1 MKRKLLA
8 MVLALSLMVFPVKA
22 QSGDKL
28 VALTFDD
35 GPSGRFTRRLLEG
48 LDERNVRA
56 TFFLCGYRMK
66 DMPTIAEEIAAGGHE
81 IGLHGYSHDSM
92 AKMSAYTLRK
102 ELEQTA
108 ELLGWFPTLLRPPG
122 GAYGDTLCRVA
133 EEMDLAIINW
143 SLDPRDWATSNSDTI
158 VRRVVEDVRDG
169 DVILMHDMS
178 DSSVNA
184 ALRIIDELSAQG
196 YRFVTVSQLARA
208 RGVGLVGGEVYTR
221 FEQGK

>member
-35 GPSGRFTRRLLEG
+35 GPSGRFTRR
-48 LDERNVRA
+48 
-56 TFFLCGYRMK
+56 
-66 DMPTIAEEIAAGGHE
+66 
-81 IGLHGYSHDSM
+81 LHGYSHDSM